1 MPSAHL
7 GLLRFLGAEA
17 ARGSSFLLSQ
27 GSLDWLDSGRNSSDV
42 GKARWALYP
51 AQELW
56 SFLLFSNP
64 RGQSRPILP
73 SPEVLSLLEL
83 ANMLMANV

>member
-7 GLLRFLGAEA
+7 GLLRFLEAEA
-17 ARGSSFLLSQ
+17 AGGSSFLLSQ

-42 GKARWALYP
+42 GKARWALYQLRNSG
-51 AQELW
+51 A
-56 SFLLFSNP
+56 FSSSQTP
-64 RGQSRPILP
+64 EVRAISILP

-83 ANMLMANV
+83 ANTLMANV